1 MVDEQ
6 QISGVERAAIFL
18 LSLGEDSAASIL
30 RHLDPMEVQNVGE
43 AMAGLNAVSTEKVTQ
58 VVGDFTR
65 TLMSGSQAI
74 SGTDEYI
81 KRMLYQAL
89 GEDKAKSMLGRILQS
104 ETRGLE
110 AMKWMEAKA
119 VAQIL
124 KDEHPQIC
132 AIVLLSL
139 ESEHSAEVLKLLPSA
154 KRPEIMMRVASLDA
168 INPDALDELDEMMQK
183 QLVDT
188 ANSSRS
194 NVDGVR
200 IAAQILN
207 HMDSNAENEIM
218 ESIEGLDKDMSLEI
232 RDKMFIF
239 ENLAMLDNKDMQRLL
254 RETETD
260 YLVLSLKAAEEG
272 LRDKFYNNMSRRAAD
287 MLRED
292 IQLLGPVKLSEVE
305 TAQKEILNVAARLAA
320 EGDIAFGHKSD
331 DEYV

>member
-260 YLVLSLKAAEEG
+260 HLVLSLKAAEEG

-320 EGDIAFGHKSD
+320 EGDIALGHKSE

>member
-305 TAQKEILNVAARLAA
+305 TAQKEILNVAARLAS